1 MSVGDVCLFGTVSVT
16 SRQAGQVF
24 DPIEPERAAQRIPTG
39 DGSNDLTSR
48 NLDVDRIVEQLMHGD
63 LTKEQ
68 RLAFLRELARSDDDM
83 PDEVVEAA
91 LRKLME
97 RVDD

>member
-1 MSVGDVCLFGTVSVT
+1 MGVVDVFLFGTAST
-16 SRQAGQVF
+16 ASRQAGGAF
-24 DPIEPERAAQRIPTG
+24 DPIEPERAALRIPTG
-39 DGSNDLTSR
+39 DGSNDLTSS

-68 RLAFLRELARSDDDM
+68 RLVFLRELARSDDDM

-91 LRKLME
+91 LRKLMD